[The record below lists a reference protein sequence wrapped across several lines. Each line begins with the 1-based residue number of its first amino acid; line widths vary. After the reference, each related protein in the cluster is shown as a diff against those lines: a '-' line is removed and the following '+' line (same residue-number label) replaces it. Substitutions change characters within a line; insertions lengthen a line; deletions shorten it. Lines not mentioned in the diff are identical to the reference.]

1 MTEEEAKKRMLEYNG
16 KCDYCEFKNQKCKD
30 NACPTD
36 EDTIKK
42 IIEVENEKSVFSILR
57 NL

>member
-1 MTEEEAKKRMLEYNG
+1 MTEEEAKERMLEYNG

-36 EDTIKK
+36 EYIITK
-42 IIEVENEKSVFSILR
+42 IIEVESEKSVFPVL
-57 NL
+57 

>member
-1 MTEEEAKKRMLEYNG
+1 MTEEEAKERMLEYNG

-36 EDTIKK
+36 GDIITK
-42 IIEVENEKSVFSILR
+42 IIEVESEKSVFPVL
-57 NL
+57 